1 MPAPVTAVNLTTGDT
16 PATGSSQLGKRL
28 FLILAAIALIYA
40 FLAGL
45 RTVSEFDLG
54 WQMATGRWVVQHH
67 HIPSTDVFS
76 YTAQGEPWIY
86 PVGAGLLFYF
96 AYLLGGYGLLSW
108 LGAAACVG
116 AIALLLRR
124 GSAVTA
130 GITILAVPLIAW
142 RTAPRAEMFTVVLFA
157 AFLSLLWENYQT
169 GRARLWLLPLLM
181 LAWVNLHVG
190 FVAGLALIVAYVVIE
205 LADMIFSGRQQRAAV
220 QRRLRQ
226 ASGWLACT
234 VFITLANPWG
244 WNIYRA
250 LLLQE
255 RALGQHQINLTEWR
269 AVPTTWT
276 AFGSGLSLRETQGAI
291 YLLIVIAVV
300 AAVLGLL
307 KRQWGATILLLPATY
322 LAMRHVRMGAV
333 FACVVVVVGGS
344 VLAPAIAGLGSRV
357 RRPRIRSIAAW
368 AAACLLVVLAGLR
381 SFDLVTN
388 RHYVRAID
396 ESTFG
401 AGLGWW
407 FPQRAA
413 EFIERENLPGEIFNA
428 YDEGGYVTWKLGPK
442 YHDYV
447 DGRAIPFGVPRIQRA
462 RHLLQLSPDSETWRQ
477 ETERYNINTMILP
490 LARFDGAQLV
500 NIGGFCNSR
509 DWRPVYLDEIS
520 AVFVRRTPE
529 TEPLIQRTHVDCAT
543 APLPVPPLAYSRA
556 GSFNQWANAAS
567 LLAGLGRNSE
577 ALSATDQAISTFPD
591 SAFVRWL
598 RGALLYGQGRQY
610 EAEQEYLLAVSL
622 DPSEATW
629 SALATLYQQQQR
641 VSEAIDAWQQASALS
656 PKPYLTQVKLAHYYL
671 QIRQPKST
679 LEALDEAVRM
689 APAEALAD
697 TGEKSLRFDVA
708 LGRSAAWDASGD
720 LQHAVSFQEEATR
733 LAPDNAAAWSRL
745 AKLYQREGR
754 FTDEFRADERATA
767 LAGNQSH

>member
-1 MPAPVTAVNLTTGDT
+1 M
-16 PATGSSQLGKRL
+16 
-28 FLILAAIALIYA
+28 
-40 FLAGL
+40 
-45 RTVSEFDLG
+45 
-54 WQMATGRWVVQHH
+54 
-67 HIPSTDVFS
+67 
-76 YTAQGEPWIY
+76 
-86 PVGAGLLFYF
+86 
-96 AYLLGGYGLLSW
+96 
-108 LGAAACVG
+108 
-116 AIALLLRR
+116 
-124 GSAVTA
+124 
-130 GITILAVPLIAW
+130 
-142 RTAPRAEMFTVVLFA
+142 
-157 AFLSLLWENYQT
+157 
-169 GRARLWLLPLLM
+169 
-181 LAWVNLHVG
+181 
-190 FVAGLALIVAYVVIE
+190 
-205 LADMIFSGRQQRAAV
+205 
-220 QRRLRQ
+220 
-226 ASGWLACT
+226 
-234 VFITLANPWG
+234 
-244 WNIYRA
+244 
-250 LLLQE
+250 
-255 RALGQHQINLTEWR
+255 
-269 AVPTTWT
+269 
-276 AFGSGLSLRETQGAI
+276 
-291 YLLIVIAVV
+291 
-300 AAVLGLL
+300 
-307 KRQWGATILLLPATY
+307 
-322 LAMRHVRMGAV
+322 
-333 FACVVVVVGGS
+333 
-344 VLAPAIAGLGSRV
+344 
-357 RRPRIRSIAAW
+357 
-368 AAACLLVVLAGLR
+368 
-381 SFDLVTN
+381 
-388 RHYVRAID
+388 D

-413 EFIERENLPGEIFNA
+413 EFIERENLAGEIFNA
-428 YDEGGYVTWKLGPK
+428 YDEGGYVTWELGPK
-442 YHDYV
+442 YRDYV
-447 DGRAIPFGVPRIQRA
+447 DGRAIPFGVPRMQSA
-462 RHLLQLSPDSETWRQ
+462 RHLLQLSPDSEAWRQ
-477 ETERYNINTMILP
+477 EAERYNINTIILP

-500 NIGGFCNSR
+500 NISGFCNSR

-543 APLPVPPLAYSRA
+543 APLPAPPLAYSRA

-567 LLAGLGRNSE
+567 LLAALGRNPE
-577 ALSATDQAISTFPD
+577 ALSAADKAISTFPD

-656 PKPYLTQVKLAHYYL
+656 PKPYLVQVKLAHYYL

-720 LQHAVSFQEEATR
+720 LQRAVSFQEEATR
-733 LAPDNAAAWSRL
+733 LAPDNAGAWSRL